1 MAKITAITGA
11 PPCAVTDEHF
21 DTARVAM
28 TLAYTRRG
36 KPTAGKN
43 VAAVFHRLRLTLFHA
58 GRLSTLRR
66 PVLHPPVAVTG
77 WATVAPGFA
86 ESAHRYVEQVTVSL
100 RASTVKAIEHDLRE
114 FGTWLADTHPEV
126 GSCADLH
133 REHIEAFKTWLCTHP
148 TPRTGAPLNRVSI
161 KNALINLHSFLT
173 RITEWGYPNPP
184 VRPLLFPGDL
194 PIIDKPL
201 PRFLDDAAAA
211 KLLRAARADPDPL
224 SRLIVELLARTGI
237 RKRRTAGPHRRRRRA
252 DRLRLLAA
260 GPDRQT
266 AQRPLHSAA
275 PTAETTSRRLDHSP
289 PANRPAHVE
298 DPLALDAPAGD
309 DAEIVDAE
317 LVEENRLPTSSDD
330 SRAVMVLR
338 LTQRAGLVLPI
349 QTIHKKTITAGRR
362 TRDHPGR
369 PMKSRSRRTTAVHG

>member
-1 MAKITAITGA
+1 MLLPSGRGQCARDLDDRLAAAQWNILAKITTITGA

-184 VRPLLFPGDL
+184 VRPLLFPGTCRSSTNRCHASSTT
-194 PIIDKPL
+194 P
-201 PRFLDDAAAA
+201 PRQSCCA
-211 KLLRAARADPDPL
+211 PP
-224 SRLIVELLARTGI
+224 
-237 RKRRTAGPHRRRRRA
+237 
-252 DRLRLLAA
+252 
-260 GPDRQT
+260 
-266 AQRPLHSAA
+266 A
-275 PTAETTSRRLDHSP
+275 PT
-289 PANRPAHVE
+289 
-298 DPLALDAPAGD
+298 
-309 DAEIVDAE
+309 
-317 LVEENRLPTSSDD
+317 
-330 SRAVMVLR
+330 
-338 LTQRAGLVLPI
+338 PI
-349 QTIHKKTITAGRR
+349 RC
-362 TRDHPGR
+362 PG
-369 PMKSRSRRTTAVHG
+369 